1 MSPNQ
6 FLVEFSIVGH
16 SEYGRAIFDRNIAP
30 RTNALI
36 NYQLRNSIQ
45 TRIVV
50 REGEVNFP
58 FKIGRSGPENT
69 KKEVKAGDIGY
80 WSQSHVLIVFL
91 DNKHLSFPV
100 NIVGYVEWEYI
111 QFFKN
116 LRLGRSIRLERIKS
130 AIDEEDYL

>member
-1 MSPNQ
+1 MTSNQ
-6 FLVEFSIVGH
+6 LLVEFSIVGH
-16 SEYGRAIFDRNIAP
+16 SDYGRAIFDRNIAP
-30 RTNALI
+30 RTIALI

-58 FKIGRSGPENT
+58 FKIGRSGPENA
-69 KKEVKAGDIGY
+69 KKEVKVGDIGY

-91 DNKHLSFPV
+91 VNKVIAYPV
-100 NIVGYVEWEYI
+100 NIVGYVERENI

-116 LRLGRSIRLERIKS
+116 LKIGRSIRLERIKS